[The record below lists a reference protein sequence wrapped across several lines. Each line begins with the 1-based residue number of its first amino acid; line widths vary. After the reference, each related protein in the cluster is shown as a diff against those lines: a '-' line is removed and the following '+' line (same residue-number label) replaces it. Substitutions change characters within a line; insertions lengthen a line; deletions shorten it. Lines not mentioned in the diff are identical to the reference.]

1 MCDIMEPMRPI
12 IDYEIRKAINL
23 NQCKKD
29 DFEVYDNRWCLSY
42 QNSVA
47 YIQHCLFMEEKMIV
61 VSYDIS
67 DDKLRTKF
75 SKYLSR
81 FGHRLQYSV
90 FEIDNSPRIVDNI
103 VNDLKNR
110 YEKLFSQQDSVI
122 IFKLSSSC
130 EVLRF
135 GYAKNDEK
143 DFIII
148 S

>member
-1 MCDIMEPMRPI
+1 M
-12 IDYEIRKAINL
+12 N
-23 NQCKKD
+23 
-29 DFEVYDNRWCLSY
+29 YDL
-42 QNSVA
+42 
-47 YIQHCLFMEEKMIV
+47 
-61 VSYDIS
+61 S
-67 DDKLRTKF
+67 DDKLRPNF